1 MTEQPHPA
9 HTPPPTTPRPR
20 STATVQIHVVDGED
34 GERLARQQA
43 SALLEITQWQAHQ
56 QASTTDDP
64 PSTDP

>member
-1 MTEQPHPA
+1 MTEQTHPA
-9 HTPPPTTPRPR
+9 HTPPPTTPRPEP
-20 STATVQIHVVDGED
+20 TATFQIHVID

-43 SALLEITQWQAHQ
+43 SALLEITQWQAHP